1 MGIELKAWAQN
12 RTQKLTEISRFFFS
26 LSSFIKTR
34 SQLIKA
40 GVKLLIQNKRKNSGS
55 SCDADY
61 RPPPTKIRATSVSSP
76 VPRNHIIIPEVPL
89 ILTSLKDEESSFDDF
104 QIKTDDTSS
113 CDEDSDSKFSAGK
126 QQVIKNN

>member
-12 RTQKLTEISRFFFS
+12 RTQKLTEISRFFS

-55 SCDADY
+55 SSCDADY
-61 RPPPTKIRATSVSSP
+61 RPPPSKIRATSVSSP
-76 VPRNHIIIPEVPL
+76 VPRNHIVIPEVPL
-89 ILTSLKDEESSFDDF
+89 ILTSPKDEESSFDNF